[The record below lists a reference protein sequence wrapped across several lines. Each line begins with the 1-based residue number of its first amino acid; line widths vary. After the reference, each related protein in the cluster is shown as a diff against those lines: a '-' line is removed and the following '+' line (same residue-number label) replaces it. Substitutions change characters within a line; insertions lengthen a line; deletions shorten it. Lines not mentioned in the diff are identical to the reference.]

1 MLNSFV
7 STFSELIVIGLAG
20 AFLSNAVLCRAMGL
34 DRVKTIEEDS
44 DEVIFFIL
52 QCACSVLTSLL
63 FWLTKGIVGIPAS
76 LLDGMG
82 ISEYYA
88 RAFLWPLLIA
98 IITAGVFFLVFVIT
112 VKVAPYDKVTSAARQ
127 LPFAAFN
134 TFVAGT
140 VLISASAEYSFFETL
155 LYTIGANIGFII
167 ANWMLREG
175 NRKLQ
180 NREIPAAFRGFP
192 SRLLYL
198 AGLAIA
204 FYALTGRSLSSLL

>member
-44 DEVIFFIL
+44 DEVDFATVQVPDVLPRIL
-52 QCACSVLTSLL
+52 EIPGRDEEEELRKVILL
-63 FWLTKGIVGIPAS
+63 EK
-76 LLDGMG
+76 
-82 ISEYYA
+82 SEYYA

>member
-1 MLNSFV
+1 MFSRLV
-7 STFSELIVIGLAG
+7 SAFSELVVVGLAG
-20 AFLSNAVLCRAMGL
+20 AFLSNAVLCRAFGL
-34 DRVKTIEEDS
+34 DRVKSIEEDS
-44 DEVIFFIL
+44 DEVIFCIL
-52 QCACSVLTSLL
+52 QFSCSVLSSSL
-63 FWLTKGIVGIPAS
+63 FWLIKGIVNAPAS
-76 LLDGMG
+76 LLVGFG
-82 ISEYYA
+82 ISEYYS

-112 VKVAPYDKVTSAARQ
+112 VKIAPYDKVTSAARQ

-140 VLISASAEYSFFETL
+140 ILIGASAEYSFWEML
-155 LYTIGANIGFII
+155 LYTIGSNVGFVI

-198 AGLAIA
+198 AGLALA
-204 FYALTGRSLSSLL
+204 FYSLTGRSLSSLL